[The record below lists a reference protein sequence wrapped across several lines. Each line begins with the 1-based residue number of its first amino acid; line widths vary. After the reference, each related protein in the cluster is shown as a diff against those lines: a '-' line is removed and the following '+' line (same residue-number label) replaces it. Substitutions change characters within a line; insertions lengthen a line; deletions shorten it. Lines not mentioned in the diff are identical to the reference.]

1 MNFISSCSKLGIL
14 VSPEI
19 NIETINSDKFLE
31 YINSL
36 ESKPFI
42 INQEFVNTYL
52 SSKDFFKATIPLNA
66 EVTVNTV
73 LVREK
78 DSSNVEIV
86 KSYEL
91 NNKVKSIND
100 WFEFYTNRFN
110 KLKNILESRQ
120 ELKNASSISSIQ
132 KIQGKNNV
140 STIGIIKEISK
151 THNEHYI
158 IEIDDPTGSISVFV
172 SANSELIKEC
182 EELVNDEVIGV
193 IGSYNSKFI
202 YATEFVF
209 PEVPDNQVIKQG
221 SDEYACFISD
231 IHLGSIDFE
240 KKMFEN
246 FINWLKGSSG
256 TNEQKETAK
265 KVKYLFII
273 GDLVDG
279 IGVYPGQEKE
289 LEIKD
294 IYKQYE
300 LLAEYLK
307 EIPED
312 IQIIC
317 IPGNHDALRQ
327 SEPQPPLFS
336 DIAKPIYDVVSLK
349 NLSNPCVVN
358 IGKTPNFKGFN
369 CMLYHGFTYTYY
381 ASKVPKLL
389 NIGMDRPD
397 SVSEFLLKKRH
408 LGPAHKSGI
417 ITPGNFDPL
426 IIETIPDILAT
437 GHIHT
442 LGHRKYRGINIIAA
456 SCFQRMT
463 SFMEKLGHHPTP
475 GFVPLL
481 NLKSRDIK
489 IMDFTN

>member
-19 NIETINSDKFLE
+19 NTEGIDNDELINH
-31 YINSL
+31 INSL
-36 ESKPFI
+36 EIKPFI
-42 INQEFVNTYL
+42 INQEFINDYL
-52 SSKDFFKATIPLNA
+52 SRNNFFSKSIPLNA
-66 EVTVNTV
+66 EVIVNSA

-86 KSYEL
+86 KSYGA
-91 NNKVKSIND
+91 NNKTKSIND

-110 KLKNILESRQ
+110 RLKNILESRQ
-120 ELKNASSISSIQ
+120 ELKNASSISSIK
-132 KIQGKNNV
+132 KIQGKSSV
-140 STIGIIKEISK
+140 STIGLVKDISK
-151 THNEHYI
+151 MHNNHYI
-158 IEIDDPTGSISVFV
+158 IEIEDPTGSISLFV
-172 SANSELIKEC
+172 SANSELVKEC
-182 EELVNDEVIGV
+182 ENLVHDEVIG
-193 IGSYNSKFI
+193 ITGSYNSNFI
-202 YATEFVF
+202 YVSEFIF
-209 PEVPDNQVIKQG
+209 PEVPDDRAVKSGN
-221 SDEYACFISD
+221 DEYACFISD
-231 IHLGSIDFE
+231 IHIGSIDFE

-246 FINWLKGSSG
+246 FISWIKGDCG
-256 TNEQKETAK
+256 TKEQQETAK

-273 GDLVDG
+273 GDLADG
-279 IGVYPGQEKE
+279 VGVYPGQEKE

-294 IYKQYE
+294 IYKQYQV
-300 LLAEYLK
+300 LADYLK

-312 IQIIC
+312 IAIIA
-317 IPGNHDALRQ
+317 IPGNHDAARQ
-327 SEPQPPLFS
+327 SEPQLPLFS
-336 DIAKPIYDVVSLK
+336 DIAKPIYDILSVK
-349 NLSNPCVVN
+349 NLSNPSVVN
-358 IGKTPNFKGFN
+358 IGKTPDSKGLN

-381 ASKVPKLL
+381 ASKVPMLL

-397 SVSEFLLKKRH
+397 SISEFLLKKRH

-417 ITPGNFDPL
+417 ITPGNFDSLL
-426 IIETIPDILAT
+426 IDDIPDVLAT

-442 LGHRKYRGINIIAA
+442 LGHRKYKGINIIAA

-489 IMDFTN
+489 IMDFTS